1 MYHRHSAVI
10 QVPIYILNATIDV
23 KLTDPLFYKHQK
35 LPSTVHQAV
44 VALYRIASYRDPMDL
59 MVKASGWN
67 GRRLQDEFDKF
78 LAVFGLG
85 QVLSIPLTVGVTIL
99 TLCSSKAA
107 PKYTTIQDVT
117 QAWLLCTTPRLNWLL
132 DQLKTG
138 NPPTELTPDDEIE
151 DSCPGLM
158 RIRHPDPAQRED
170 WYTHYYM
177 CVQPAAIQQTLSST
191 R

>member
-1 MYHRHSAVI
+1 MI

-23 KLTDPLFYKHQK
+23 SQTAPLFYKHQK
-35 LPSTVHQAV
+35 FPSTVQ
-44 VALYRIASYRDPMDL
+44 YRIASYRDAMDL
-59 MVKASGWN
+59 MVKAYGWN

-78 LAVFGLG
+78 LAAFGLG
-85 QVLSIPLTVGVTIL
+85 QGLPIPLTVGVTIP
-99 TLCSSKAA
+99 TLCSSKTA

-138 NPPTELTPDDEIE
+138 NTPTELTPDDEIE

-158 RIRHPDPAQRED
+158 RLRHPDPAQRED

-177 CVQPAAIQQTLSST
+177 CVYSACCYTTHSELNSLRVIAYC
-191 R
+191 